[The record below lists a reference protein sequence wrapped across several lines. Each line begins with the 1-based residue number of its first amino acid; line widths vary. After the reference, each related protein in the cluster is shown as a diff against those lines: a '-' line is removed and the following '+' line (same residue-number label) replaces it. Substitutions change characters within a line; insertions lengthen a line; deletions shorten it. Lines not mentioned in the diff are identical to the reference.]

1 MAGKL
6 RRPARQLE
14 VSRRGKLRRPRWLA
28 PAGPR
33 WLTEPGRHLGD
44 IELLAQQAEGAVA
57 KFGVA
62 CKHIVFPPHCFK
74 YSHDAAGKLLAENV
88 QKGIMSRAW
97 TISDV
102 SEHYDYN
109 AATMV
114 CPTPD

>member
-1 MAGKL
+1 VAW
-6 RRPARQLE
+6 PCTHCAFD
-14 VSRRGKLRRPRWLA
+14 S
-28 PAGPR
+28 
-33 WLTEPGRHLGD
+33 
-44 IELLAQQAEGAVA
+44 GA
-57 KFGVA
+57 A
-62 CKHIVFPPHCFK
+62 CRCSCSIVFPPHCFK

-114 CPTPD
+114 CRTPD